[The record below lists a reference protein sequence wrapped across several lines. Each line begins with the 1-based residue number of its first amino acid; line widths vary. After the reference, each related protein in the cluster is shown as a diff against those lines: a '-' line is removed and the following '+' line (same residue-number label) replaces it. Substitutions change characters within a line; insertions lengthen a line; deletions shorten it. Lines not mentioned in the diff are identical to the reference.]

1 MELLSATAV
10 RPDRAVIIVT
20 HDSRIFDFAD
30 QIAHMDD
37 GRITSLEQNRKNG
50 SPANGLAPNSGAL
63 PLAEVELRASPA
75 TGD

>member
-1 MELLSATAV
+1 
-10 RPDRAVIIVT
+10 
-20 HDSRIFDFAD
+20 
-30 QIAHMDD
+30 MDD